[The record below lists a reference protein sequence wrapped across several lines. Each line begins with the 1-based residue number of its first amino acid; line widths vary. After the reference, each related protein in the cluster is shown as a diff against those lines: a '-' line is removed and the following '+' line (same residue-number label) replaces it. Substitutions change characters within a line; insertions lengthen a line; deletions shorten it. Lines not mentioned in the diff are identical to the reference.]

1 MNAAELSKVLGW
13 VKPGSRVLDLG
24 CGDGRLLARLR
35 DERQV
40 QGYGLEIDIDNVRR
54 CVATGVNVIQADLDA
69 GLDAFDTDAFD
80 TVILLETLQA
90 VRYPAHL
97 LEAMLRVGREG
108 VVTFPNFAHW
118 RARLQVGLGGGM
130 PVTPAL
136 PSQWH
141 DTENI
146 HLCTIADFER
156 LCRERSVQ
164 IVERVV
170 MDSNRKEG
178 RLSRC
183 WPALFG
189 ETALYRVR
197 RENRLLKAAPRR
209 NPSPAERG
217 H

>member
-1 MNAAELSKVLGW
+1 MNSAELSKVLGW
-13 VKPGSRVLDLG
+13 VTPGSRVLDLG

-54 CVATGVNVIQADLDA
+54 SVAAGVNVIHADLDR

-80 TVILLETLQA
+80 TVILLQTLQA
-90 VRYPAHL
+90 VRYPARL

-118 RARLQVGLGGGM
+118 RARLQVGLGGSM
-130 PVTPAL
+130 PVTAAL
-136 PSQWH
+136 PSQWYN
-141 DTENI
+141 TQNI

-156 LCRERSVQ
+156 LCRERDVE

-178 RLSRC
+178 LLAGS

-189 ETALYRVR
+189 ETAIYRVR
-197 RENRLLKAAPRR
+197 RV
-209 NPSPAERG
+209 G
-217 H
+217 